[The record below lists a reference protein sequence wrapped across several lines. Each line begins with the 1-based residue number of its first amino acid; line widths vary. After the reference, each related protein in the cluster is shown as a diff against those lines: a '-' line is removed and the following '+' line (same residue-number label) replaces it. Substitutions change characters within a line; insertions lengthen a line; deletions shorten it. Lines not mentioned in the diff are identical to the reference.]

1 MFMGRSFPTSWP
13 DLFEESFASD
23 GRSKRKQIE
32 VIRTRRLQR
41 LQQQLSGALK
51 QRDDQ
56 AEVDRLRRMS
66 RPAQAELDRLKSA
79 P

>member
-1 MFMGRSFPTSWP
+1 M
-13 DLFEESFASD
+13 D
-23 GRSKRKQIE
+23 KKQRKQIE
-32 VIRTRRLQR
+32 VIRTRLQR

-56 AEVDRLRRMS
+56 AEVDRLRKDVAT
-66 RPAQAELDRLKSA
+66 AQAELDRLKSA